1 MILKKNE
8 EKSKD
13 EEDDIIEVSQ
23 KTDETTYFL
32 KIYYSK
38 DKQSIIFKVEQ
49 ENIQTYYYYEKYQ
62 LSDLKKGNNKFNKM
76 NTLTEVYQNIKLIS
90 DKSTSKFEIESSNKI
105 KISFLD
111 KSQTLLDFTLRK
123 KVISQ
128 NRLNSIIIRQLE
140 ENKTKIKSIKKN
152 TNKIEKNI
160 NEQNESI
167 NDINTKMETISEKL
181 ENIIKEI
188 DHIKNTVKNI
198 STINHNKQDKCN
210 DKNNKNKN
218 SKESHD
224 DKHKNTTEIINN
236 KKGNKSCCKIYE
248 FIFMLNLTIII
259 LIAYIFFKLKA
270 IDEKGDIEKQKL
282 NSLKDKYSF
291 LNYLYGM
298 TDQELLYIQ
307 NTFISGIIKEKEK
320 EKEIKNNNEQEN
332 KNDIDNNDKNNNF
345 ENKNIDEKKKRKY
358 EETKNTMEDSD
369 VFNVDFNE

>member
-224 DKHKNTTEIINN
+224 DKHKNTTEIVNN

-270 IDEKGDIEKQKL
+270 IDEKGEIEKQKL

-307 NTFISGIIKEKEK
+307 NTFISGIIQEK

>member
-270 IDEKGDIEKQKL
+270 IDEKGEIEKQKL

-307 NTFISGIIKEKEK
+307 NTFISGIIREK

>member
-62 LSDLKKGNNKFNKM
+62 LSDLKKGNNKFNTM

-320 EKEIKNNNEQEN
+320 EIKNNNEQEN
-332 KNDIDNNDKNNNF
+332 KKDIDNNDKNNNF

>member
-270 IDEKGDIEKQKL
+270 IDEKGEIEKQKL

-307 NTFISGIIKEKEK
+307 NTFISGIIKEK

>member
-13 EEDDIIEVSQ
+13 EENDIIEVSQ

-270 IDEKGDIEKQKL
+270 IDEKGEIEKQKL

-307 NTFISGIIKEKEK
+307 NTFISGIIKEK

>member
-13 EEDDIIEVSQ
+13 EENDIIEVSQ

-224 DKHKNTTEIINN
+224 DKHKDTTEIINN

-270 IDEKGDIEKQKL
+270 IDEKGEIEKQKL

-307 NTFISGIIKEKEK
+307 NTFISGIIKEK

>member
-62 LSDLKKGNNKFNKM
+62 LSDLKKGNNKFNTM

-307 NTFISGIIKEKEK
+307 NTFISGIIQEK

>member
-23 KTDETTYFL
+23 KTDQTTYFL

-218 SKESHD
+218 SKESDD

-270 IDEKGDIEKQKL
+270 IDEKGEIEKQKL
-282 NSLKDKYSF
+282 YSLKDKYSF

-307 NTFISGIIKEKEK
+307 NTFISGIIQEK

-332 KNDIDNNDKNNNF
+332 KNDIDNNDRNNNF

>member
-38 DKQSIIFKVEQ
+38 DKRSIIFKVEQ

-62 LSDLKKGNNKFNKM
+62 LSDLKKGNNKFNTM

-198 STINHNKQDKCN
+198 STINHNKQDKCD

-270 IDEKGDIEKQKL
+270 IDEKGEIGKQKL

-307 NTFISGIIKEKEK
+307 KTYISGITQEK

-332 KNDIDNNDKNNNF
+332 KNDIDNNDRNNNF

>member
-62 LSDLKKGNNKFNKM
+62 LSDLKKGNNKFNTM

-270 IDEKGDIEKQKL
+270 IDEKGEIEKQKL

-307 NTFISGIIKEKEK
+307 NTFISGIIKEK

>member
-198 STINHNKQDKCN
+198 STINHNKQDKCD
-210 DKNNKNKN
+210 DKNNESKN

-224 DKHKNTTEIINN
+224 DKHKDTTEIINN

-270 IDEKGDIEKQKL
+270 IDEKGEIEKQKL
-282 NSLKDKYSF
+282 YSLKDKYSF

-307 NTFISGIIKEKEK
+307 KTFISGITQEK

-332 KNDIDNNDKNNNF
+332 KNDIDNNDRNNNF

>member
-62 LSDLKKGNNKFNKM
+62 LSDLKKGNNKFNTM

-307 NTFISGIIKEKEK
+307 NTFITGIIKEK

>member
-49 ENIQTYYYYEKYQ
+49 ENTQTYYYYEKYQ

-270 IDEKGDIEKQKL
+270 IDEKGEIEKQKL

-320 EKEIKNNNEQEN
+320 EIKNNNEQEN

-345 ENKNIDEKKKRKY
+345 ENKNIDEKKKENMKKLRIQWKIVMY
-358 EETKNTMEDSD
+358 LMLILMSN
-369 VFNVDFNE
+369 N

>member
-62 LSDLKKGNNKFNKM
+62 LSDLKKGNNKFNTM

-270 IDEKGDIEKQKL
+270 IDEKGEIEKQKL
-282 NSLKDKYSF
+282 YSLKDKYSF

-307 NTFISGIIKEKEK
+307 KTFISGITQEK

>member
-62 LSDLKKGNNKFNKM
+62 LSDLKKGNNKFNTM

-111 KSQTLLDFTLRK
+111 KSQTMLDFTLRK

-224 DKHKNTTEIINN
+224 DKHKNTTETINN

-307 NTFISGIIKEKEK
+307 NTFISGIIQEK

-332 KNDIDNNDKNNNF
+332 KNDIDNNDKNNKF
-345 ENKNIDEKKKRKY
+345 ENKNIDKKKKRKY

>member
-62 LSDLKKGNNKFNKM
+62 LSDLKKGNNKFNTM

-224 DKHKNTTEIINN
+224 DKHKNTTETINN

-307 NTFISGIIKEKEK
+307 NTFISGIIQEK

-332 KNDIDNNDKNNNF
+332 KNDIDNNDKNNKF
-345 ENKNIDEKKKRKY
+345 ENKNIDKKKKRKY

>member
-13 EEDDIIEVSQ
+13 EENDIIEVSQ

-62 LSDLKKGNNKFNKM
+62 LSDLKKGNNKFNTM

-345 ENKNIDEKKKRKY
+345 ENKKIDEKKKRKY

>member
-248 FIFMLNLTIII
+248 FIFMLNLAIII

-270 IDEKGDIEKQKL
+270 IDEKGEIGKQKL

-291 LNYLYGM
+291 LNHLYGM
-298 TDQELLYIQ
+298 TEQELLYIQ
-307 NTFISGIIKEKEK
+307 NTFISGIIQEK

-332 KNDIDNNDKNNNF
+332 KNDIDNNDRNNNF

-369 VFNVDFNE
+369 VFNIDFNE

>member
-188 DHIKNTVKNI
+188 DHIKNTIKNI

-307 NTFISGIIKEKEK
+307 NTFISGIIQEK

>member
-307 NTFISGIIKEKEK
+307 NTFISGIIQEK

>member
-13 EEDDIIEVSQ
+13 EENDIIEVSQ

-76 NTLTEVYQNIKLIS
+76 NTLTEVHQNIKLIS

-270 IDEKGDIEKQKL
+270 IDEKGEIEKQKL

-307 NTFISGIIKEKEK
+307 KTYISGITQEK

>member
-62 LSDLKKGNNKFNKM
+62 LSDLKKGNNKFNTM

-224 DKHKNTTEIINN
+224 DKHKNTTETINN

-270 IDEKGDIEKQKL
+270 IDEKGEIEKQKL

-307 NTFISGIIKEKEK
+307 NTFISGIIQEK

>member
-62 LSDLKKGNNKFNKM
+62 LSDLKKGNNKFNTM

-224 DKHKNTTEIINN
+224 DKHKNTTEIVNN

-307 NTFISGIIKEKEK
+307 NTFISGIIQEK

>member
-13 EEDDIIEVSQ
+13 EENDIIEVSQ

-62 LSDLKKGNNKFNKM
+62 LSDLKKGNNKFNTM

-270 IDEKGDIEKQKL
+270 IDEKGEIEKQKL
-282 NSLKDKYSF
+282 YSLKDKYSF

-307 NTFISGIIKEKEK
+307 KTFISGITQEK

>member
-198 STINHNKQDKCN
+198 STINHNKQDKCD

-270 IDEKGDIEKQKL
+270 IDEKGEIEKQKL
-282 NSLKDKYSF
+282 YSLKDKYSF

-307 NTFISGIIKEKEK
+307 NTFISGIIQEK

-332 KNDIDNNDKNNNF
+332 KNDIDNNDRNNNF

>member
-224 DKHKNTTEIINN
+224 DKHKNTTETINN

-307 NTFISGIIKEKEK
+307 NTFISGIIQEK

-332 KNDIDNNDKNNNF
+332 KNDIDNNDKNNKF
-345 ENKNIDEKKKRKY
+345 ENKNIDKKKKRKY

>member
-270 IDEKGDIEKQKL
+270 IDEKGEIEKQKL

-307 NTFISGIIKEKEK
+307 NTFISGIIQEKEK
-320 EKEIKNNNEQEN
+320 KIKNNNEQEN

>member
-62 LSDLKKGNNKFNKM
+62 LSDLKKGNNKFNTM

-224 DKHKNTTEIINN
+224 DKHKNTTETINN

-307 NTFISGIIKEKEK
+307 NTFISGIIQEK

>member
-62 LSDLKKGNNKFNKM
+62 LSDLKKGNNKFNTM

-224 DKHKNTTEIINN
+224 DKHKNTTEIVNN

-307 NTFISGIIKEKEK
+307 NTFISGIIQEKEK
-320 EKEIKNNNEQEN
+320 KIKNNNEQEN

>member
-198 STINHNKQDKCN
+198 STINHNKQDKCD
-210 DKNNKNKN
+210 DKNNKDKN

-270 IDEKGDIEKQKL
+270 IDEKGEIEKQKL
-282 NSLKDKYSF
+282 YSLKDKYSF

-307 NTFISGIIKEKEK
+307 KTYISGITQEK

-332 KNDIDNNDKNNNF
+332 KNDIDNNDRNNNF

>member
-62 LSDLKKGNNKFNKM
+62 LSDLKKGNNKFNTM

-307 NTFISGIIKEKEK
+307 NTFISGIIQEKEK
-320 EKEIKNNNEQEN
+320 KIKNNNEQEN

>member
-62 LSDLKKGNNKFNKM
+62 LSDLKKGNNKFNTM

-111 KSQTLLDFTLRK
+111 GSQTLLDFTLRK

-270 IDEKGDIEKQKL
+270 IDEKGEIEKQKL
-282 NSLKDKYSF
+282 YSLKDKYSF

-307 NTFISGIIKEKEK
+307 NTFISGIIQEK

>member
-62 LSDLKKGNNKFNKM
+62 LSDLKKGNNKFNTM

-270 IDEKGDIEKQKL
+270 IDEKGEIEKQKL
-282 NSLKDKYSF
+282 YSLKDKYSF

-307 NTFISGIIKEKEK
+307 NTFISGIIKEK

>member
-270 IDEKGDIEKQKL
+270 IDEKGEIGKQKL
-282 NSLKDKYSF
+282 NGLKDKYSF

-307 NTFISGIIKEKEK
+307 NTFISGIIQEK

>member
-13 EEDDIIEVSQ
+13 EENDIIEVSQ

-188 DHIKNTVKNI
+188 DNIKNTVKNI

-270 IDEKGDIEKQKL
+270 IDEKGEIEKQKL

-307 NTFISGIIKEKEK
+307 NTFISGIIREK

>member
-13 EEDDIIEVSQ
+13 EENDIIEVSQ

-270 IDEKGDIEKQKL
+270 IDEKGEIEKQKL

-307 NTFISGIIKEKEK
+307 NTFISGIIQEK

>member
-13 EEDDIIEVSQ
+13 KEDDIIEVSQ

-76 NTLTEVYQNIKLIS
+76 NTLTEVHQNIKLIS

-270 IDEKGDIEKQKL
+270 IDEKGEIEKQKL

-307 NTFISGIIKEKEK
+307 NTFISGIIQEK

-358 EETKNTMEDSD
+358 EDTKNTMEDSD

>member
-62 LSDLKKGNNKFNKM
+62 LSDLKKGNNKFNTM

-270 IDEKGDIEKQKL
+270 IDEKGEIEKQKL

-307 NTFISGIIKEKEK
+307 NTFISGIIREK

>member
-62 LSDLKKGNNKFNKM
+62 LSDLKKGNNKFNEM

-270 IDEKGDIEKQKL
+270 IDEKGEIEKQKL

-307 NTFISGIIKEKEK
+307 NTFISGIIKEK

>member
-13 EEDDIIEVSQ
+13 EENDIIEVSQ

-62 LSDLKKGNNKFNKM
+62 LSDLKKGNNKFNTM

-320 EKEIKNNNEQEN
+320 EIKNNNEQEN